1 MVLVDIWNT
10 NIHILENSKLYNL
23 KKPKKF
29 DDEIY
34 YISVNEKK
42 EKEFLKLD
50 TKVQKLVSTKIL
62 DLQSGNFSNDKQLKG
77 KHKGKFRK
85 RAGDYRIIYLKEDD
99 YLVISL
105 TRIAHRK
112 EVY

>member
-1 MVLVDIWNT
+1 MYKVA
-10 NIHILENSKLYNL
+10 
-23 KKPKKF
+23 F
-29 DDEIY
+29 DKDA
-34 YISVNEKK
+34 

-50 TKVQKLVSTKIL
+50 TKVQKLVASKIL
-62 DLQSGNFSNDKQLKG
+62 DLQSGKFSNDKQLKG

-85 RAGDYRIIYLKEDD
+85 RAGNYRIIYLKEND

-105 TRIAHRK
+105 IRIAHRQ